1 MTEAGLPPR
10 DRGQSVTIN
19 YTLSLIIV
27 TLLISGLFIA
37 MSGYL
42 ETQRERVTR
51 SEFDVLG
58 NRLAA
63 DIATTDRLARAGDD
77 AQVEVR
83 TAIPAAV
90 AGIDYNVDVEST
102 PFKSS
107 NWHNV
112 TITLRSPRLGVERTL
127 RVRTANEVGDSS
139 LSGGPYEVHYHD
151 SSGELEVHDA

>member
-42 ETQRERVTR
+42 DTQRERVTR

-63 DIATTDRLARAGDD
+63 DIATADRLARAGDD
-77 AQVEVR
+77 AQVNVR
-83 TAIPAAV
+83 TSIPAAV
-90 AGIDYNVDVEST
+90 AGIDYNVDIESS

-107 NWHNV
+107 TWHNV
-112 TITLRSPRLGVERTL
+112 TVTLRSPRLDVERTL
-127 RVRTANEVGDSS
+127 HVRTANEVSDSS
-139 LSGGPYEVHYHD
+139 LSGGAYVVHYHGN
-151 SSGELEVHDA
+151 SGKLEVHDA